1 MHAISQPPRA
11 HDGVNANKRS
21 SKYCQDLLPN
31 STTAMSRRNNSGPS
45 KGQFSR
51 GLQYQ
56 ETHVPKFLQQL
67 RQQVNGGASGH
78 RRTDD
83 DDEDSPNVVSRRSAS
98 PPSRGGREAIPERP
112 REGKWAVGSDDEEDG
127 KKRRTRNGAEEE
139 EDEWTQRYG
148 GGDDAPQIV
157 VLNEGKHLSAEEVR
171 RAKTGEPRGSCRR
184 CAAKFCSTDPLFH
197 QDPVQIQNP
206 STT

>member
-1 MHAISQPPRA
+1 
-11 HDGVNANKRS
+11 
-21 SKYCQDLLPN
+21 
-31 STTAMSRRNNSGPS
+31 MSRRNNSGPS

-56 ETHVPKFLQQL
+56 EQHVPKFLQQL
-67 RQQVNGGASGH
+67 RQQVNGGATGH

-83 DDEDSPNVVSRRSAS
+83 DDESPNVVSRRSAS
-98 PPSRGGREAIPERP
+98 PPTRAGREAIPERP
-112 REGKWAVGSDDEEDG
+112 REGKWAAGSDDEDDG
-127 KKRRTRNGAEEE
+127 QRRRTRGGQDEEE

-171 RAKTGEPRGSCRR
+171 RAKGRDSHGSCGRR
-184 CAAKFCSTDPLFH
+184 DVFFSPD
-197 QDPVQIQNP
+197 QILC
-206 STT
+206 